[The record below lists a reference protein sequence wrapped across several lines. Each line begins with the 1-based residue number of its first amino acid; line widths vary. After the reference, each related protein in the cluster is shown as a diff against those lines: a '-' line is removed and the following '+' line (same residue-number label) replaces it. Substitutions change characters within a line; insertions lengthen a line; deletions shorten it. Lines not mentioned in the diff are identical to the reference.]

1 VTTLYKKEIM
11 AVSID
16 TVYQRVLSIAN
27 KEQRGYITPQ
37 EFNLLANQAQLEIF
51 EQYFYDLN
59 QFVRL
64 SGNDTRHADMVTTL
78 EEKISL
84 FEKTSDI
91 AGTENP
97 TGTIATMVLPT
108 DLYKLSTILYKGVEA
123 EKVTQKD
130 LLYIKKSPLT
140 HPTADR
146 PIFTRDND
154 SIDVYYD
161 GTFAKTTTAADVDVH
176 YIKKPAAV
184 EWSYILGSNN
194 EALFLAD
201 DKADFELHVSE
212 ETNLVTKILELAGVV
227 IKQPDL
233 YQIADKEEI
242 QTIQQEKQ

>member
-1 VTTLYKKEIM
+1 M
-11 AVSID
+11 AVNVD

-59 QFVRL
+59 QFSRL
-64 SGNDTRHADMVTTL
+64 PGNDTRHADMVTTL

-84 FEKTSDI
+84 FEKTADI
-91 AGTENP
+91 IGTS
-97 TGTIATMVLPT
+97 TMTLPT

-130 LLYIKKSPLT
+130 LLYIKKSPLS

-161 GTFAKTTTAADVDVH
+161 GTFAKTTAKADVDVH
-176 YIKKPAAV
+176 YIKKPNATNPV
-184 EWSYILGSNN
+184 EWDYILGANN

-201 DKADFELHVSE
+201 NKVDFELHMSE
-212 ETNLVTKILELAGVV
+212 ETNLVIKILELAGVV

-233 YQIADKEEI
+233 YQIGDKEEI
-242 QTIQQEKQ
+242 ETIQQEKQ

>member
-11 AVSID
+11 AVNVD

-59 QFVRL
+59 QFSRL
-64 SGNDTRHADMVTTL
+64 PGNDTRHADMVTTL

-84 FEKTSDI
+84 FEKTADI
-91 AGTENP
+91 VGTS
-97 TGTIATMVLPT
+97 TMTLPT

-146 PIFTRDND
+146 PIFIRDND
-154 SIDVYYD
+154 SIEVYYD
-161 GTFAKTTTAADVDVH
+161 GTFTKTSTTADVDVH
-176 YIKKPAAV
+176 YIKKPVTA
-184 EWSYILGSNN
+184 EWTYILGTNN

-201 DKADFELHVSE
+201 TKVDFDLHVSE
-212 ETNLVTKILELAGVV
+212 ETNLVIKILELAGVV

-242 QTIQQEKQ
+242 ETIQQEKQ

>member
-1 VTTLYKKEIM
+1 M
-11 AVSID
+11 AVNVD

-37 EFNLLANQAQLEIF
+37 EFNLLANQAQMEIF

-59 QFVRL
+59 QFSRVP
-64 SGNDTRHADMVTTL
+64 GNDTRHADMVTTL

-84 FEKTSDI
+84 FKKTAAIVGSS
-91 AGTENP
+91 
-97 TGTIATMVLPT
+97 TMTLPT
-108 DLYKLSTILYKGVEA
+108 DIYKLTSILYKGVEA
-123 EKVTQKD
+123 EYISQKD

-140 HPTADR
+140 YPTTDR

-161 GTFAKTTTAADVDVH
+161 NTFTKTSTTADVTVN
-176 YIKKPAAV
+176 YIKKPNATNAV
-184 EWSYILGSNN
+184 EWTYALGTNN

-201 DKADFELHVSE
+201 NKVDFDIHISE
-212 ETNLVTKILELAGVV
+212 EPNLVIKILELAGVV

-233 YQIADKEEI
+233 YQVGDKEEKEKV
-242 QTIQQEKQ
+242 QQEKQ

>member
-1 VTTLYKKEIM
+1 M
-11 AVSID
+11 AVNVD

-59 QFVRL
+59 QFSRL
-64 SGNDTRHADMVTTL
+64 PGNDTRHADMVTTL

-84 FEKTSDI
+84 FEKTASI
-91 AGTENP
+91 VGTS
-97 TGTIATMVLPT
+97 TMTLPT

-161 GTFAKTTTAADVDVH
+161 DSFIKTEVTADVDVH
-176 YIKKPAAV
+176 YIKKPNATNPV
-184 EWSYILGSNN
+184 EWTYILGTNN

-201 DKADFELHVSE
+201 NKVDFELHMSE
-212 ETNLVTKILELAGVV
+212 ETNLVTKILELAGVI

-242 QTIQQEKQ
+242 ETIQQEKQ